1 MQFQQD
7 GKTLFLRGVN
17 LADAKFPPG
26 RPTYLRN
33 SLDDAEKCSYI
44 GAPLELK
51 NAHEHLERLRY
62 LGYNVLRLPVP
73 WEALEHAGPGIYDDE
88 YIEYVRQ
95 LVEICNEYGF
105 KVIINP
111 HQDLWSRHAG
121 GSGAPLWTL
130 HACGLDP
137 DHFGETH
144 AAIRY
149 CEWPLDEPDPA
160 KKDPKS
166 IPPMMWTTNHNRL
179 ASCTV
184 FALFFGGRDFA
195 PRCNIVGTDGV
206 EVNIQDYLQHH
217 YYKAY
222 ARLAEKLGDFP
233 FGYDGMNEPEP
244 GYIGWQNLDVNER
257 ENTPKIQSNP
267 TPVQSMRLA
276 MGQEQREVHE
286 FRLGQT
292 GPHKTG
298 TMHIKPQN
306 GAGCWLKE
314 EDPRWP
320 FKRSESWPLGTCV
333 WALHGVWDIE
343 SGELR
348 KPDYFANLPRTSE
361 AATAKENKADK
372 RAFTFVESYWRE
384 FHRQWTDSVVRAHS
398 AKTVSFMQPSVFS
411 PLPAPSP
418 PQSAGSNANPNS
430 LTGQGE
436 KLGHDQQ
443 MSLLAYSPHFYDGL
457 TVMRRHW
464 HESWNADVVG
474 LIRGHYKFKAFGLR
488 VGKGKVRK
496 VISDQI
502 GRLAQDGTEQGVP
515 TLIGETGIPFNLD
528 DAKAYRLSR
537 PSSAA
542 APSPSGGS
550 PIPSAEKEQKSA
562 NDATTDTPK
571 EGSDSEESEGGGGD
585 YTAHVKAM
593 DALVSACDD
602 HLVNFTLWAYSAV
615 NTHEWGDGWNGE
627 DLSLY
632 CAETGSFPGHPY
644 LEGARA
650 PAAWCRPFMQSLSCP
665 DSSFTSSLAPTTN
678 TPAAKLVRMAFDVK
692 TSRFELEVDVVG
704 GVDEVKEGA
713 DINEAV
719 AEIYVPWLHYRQN
732 EEDKQR
738 VAVQVQV
745 ADGDAWKVR
754 GQRLTWRI
762 LLAGKG
768 GGGRR
773 TLAMERLGGGL
784 SPKELGTIV
793 V

>member
-26 RPTYLRN
+26 RPTYLRE
-33 SLDDAEKCSYI
+33 SLDNAESCSYI
-44 GAPLELK
+44 GAPLRIED
-51 NAHEHLERLRY
+51 APEHLTRLRY

-73 WEALEHAGPGIYDDE
+73 WEALEHAGPGKYDDE

-95 LVEICNEYGF
+95 LVEICNEHGF
-105 KVIINP
+105 
-111 HQDLWSRHAG
+111 RRR
-121 GSGAPLWTL
+121 PLWTL
-130 HACGLDP
+130 HACGLNP
-137 DHFGETH
+137 DKFGETH

-179 ASCTV
+179 VSCTV

-195 PRCNIVGTDGV
+195 PRCTIKADDGAD
-206 EVNIQDYLQHH
+206 VNIQDYLQSH
-217 YYKAY
+217 YYAAY
-222 ARLAEKLGDFP
+222 ARLAERLGDLP
-233 FGYDGMNEPEP
+233 FGFDGMNEPEP
-244 GYIGWQNLDVNER
+244 GYIGWQDLDINER
-257 ENTPKIQSNP
+257 EHTAKIHSNP
-267 TPVQSMRLA
+267 TPIQAMRLA
-276 MGQEQREVHE
+276 MGREQREVHE

-298 TMHIKPQN
+298 TMHIKPTE
-306 GAGCWLKE
+306 GASCWLKQ

-320 FKRSESWPLGTCV
+320 FRRGESWPLGMCV
-333 WALHGVWDIE
+333 WALHGVWDVE
-343 SGELR
+343 TGDLKR
-348 KPDYFANLPRTSE
+348 PDYFANLPHTSE
-361 AATAKENKADK
+361 AATKKENSADSVE
-372 RAFTFVESYWRE
+372 FTFVESYWRE
-384 FHRQWTDSVVRAHS
+384 FHRQWTESVVRAHS
-398 AKTVSFMQPSVFS
+398 SKTVSFMQPCVFS

-418 PQSAGSNANPNS
+418 PQSAGSNAHPNS
-430 LTGQGE
+430 LNDQTGE
-436 KLGHDQQ
+436 KLDKKEQ

-502 GRLAQDGTEQGVP
+502 GRLALDGQEQGVP

-537 PSSAA
+537 PGSASSAT
-542 APSPSGGS
+542 SGASITSGDKNKKS
-550 PIPSAEKEQKSA
+550 NGELDGKKEEE
-562 NDATTDTPK
+562 
-571 EGSDSEESEGGGGD
+571 EGSEDGESGGGGGD

-632 CAETGSFPGHPY
+632 CAETGSFPNHPY
-644 LEGARA
+644 LSGARA
-650 PAAWCRPFMQSLSCP
+650 PAAWCRPFMQSLVPASA
-665 DSSFTSSLAPTTN
+665 SS
-678 TPAAKLVRMAFDVK
+678 AKLVRMAFDLK
-692 TSRFELEVDVVG
+692 TSRFEAEVDIVG
-704 GVDEVKEGA
+704 GQQDG
-713 DINEAV
+713 EAV
-719 AEIYVPWLHYRQN
+719 ASIYVPWLHYRQGN
-732 EEDKQR
+732 EAEQL
-738 VAVQVQV
+738 ALQVQV
-745 ADGDAWKVR
+745 AEGDAWEVQ
-754 GQRLTWRI
+754 GQVLTWRI
-762 LLAGKG
+762 RGG
-768 GGGRR
+768 GGGRKKFE
-773 TLAMERLGGGL
+773 MERQGGG
-784 SPKELGTIV
+784 V
-793 V
+793 VAAGAGHDCGVRWA

>member
-17 LADAKFPPG
+17 LADAKYPTG
-26 RPTYLRN
+26 RPTYLKE
-33 SLDDAEKCSYI
+33 SLDNAESCTYN
-44 GAPLELK
+44 GAPLKLED
-51 NAHEHLERLRY
+51 AAEHLERLRY
-62 LGYNVLRLPVP
+62 VGYNVLRLPVP
-73 WEALEHAGPGIYDDE
+73 WEALEHAGPGKYDDE
-88 YIEYVRQ
+88 YIDYVCK
-95 LVEICNEYGF
+95 LVKICNEHGF

-137 DHFGETH
+137 DRFGETH

-179 ASCTV
+179 VSCTV

-195 PRCNIVGTDGV
+195 PLCTIKDDEGAD
-206 EVNIQDYLQHH
+206 VNIQDYLQRH
-217 YYKAY
+217 YYAAY
-222 ARLAEKLGDFP
+222 ARLAERLGETP

-257 ENTPKIQSNP
+257 EHTAKIHSNP
-267 TPVQSMRLA
+267 TPIQGMRLA
-276 MGQEQREVHE
+276 MGRTQNDVHK

-292 GPHKTG
+292 GPHETG
-298 TMHIKPQN
+298 TMAISPEKDV
-306 GAGCWLKE
+306 GCWLKK

-320 FKRSESWPLGTCV
+320 FRRGKSWPIGTCV
-333 WALHGVWDIE
+333 WALHGVWDVD
-343 SGELR
+343 SGELKR
-348 KPDYFANLPRTSE
+348 PDYFANLPHTSE
-361 AATAKENKADK
+361 AATKKENDAGSV
-372 RAFTFVESYWRE
+372 AFTFVESYWRE
-384 FHRQWTDSVVRAHS
+384 FHRQWTESVVRKHS
-398 AKTVSFMQPSVFS
+398 SKTVSFMQPCVFS
-411 PLPAPSP
+411 PLPSPSP
-418 PQSAGSNANPNS
+418 PDSAGSNAHPDS
-430 LTGQGE
+430 LSGQTGE
-436 KLGHDQQ
+436 KLGKAEQ

-464 HESWNADVVG
+464 HESWNADVIG

-502 GRLAQDGTEQGVP
+502 GRLALDGAEQGVP

-542 APSPSGGS
+542 PSPSGS
-550 PIPSAEKEQKSA
+550 PIPSAEKNEKSA
-562 NDATTDTPK
+562 DDIATTGGDDNGNQK
-571 EGSDSEESEGGGGD
+571 KDGGDNSGGGGD
-585 YTAHVKAM
+585 YTEHVKAM

-632 CAETGSFPGHPY
+632 CAETGSFPKHPY
-644 LEGARA
+644 LAGARA
-650 PAAWCRPFMQSLSCP
+650 PASWCRPFVQ
-665 DSSFTSSLAPTTN
+665 SLAP
-678 TPAAKLVRMAFDVK
+678 ASSGAKLVRMAFDLK
-692 TSRFELEVDVVG
+692 TSRFEAEVDIGAQEGDGEVVAS
-704 GVDEVKEGA
+704 V
-713 DINEAV
+713 
-719 AEIYVPWLHYRQN
+719 YVPWLHYREGDNGEQL
-732 EEDKQR
+732 
-738 VAVQVQV
+738 ALQVHV
-745 ADGDAWKVR
+745 ADSDHWEVQ
-754 GQRLTWRI
+754 GQMLTWRI
-762 LLAGKG
+762 RDG
-768 GGGRR
+768 GGGRKKLEIGR
-773 TLAMERLGGGL
+773 QRGVL
-784 SPKELGTIV
+784 SPQQLGTIV
-793 V
+793 A

>member
-1 MQFQQD
+1 MAPPGRQAMQFQHD

-26 RPTYLRN
+26 RPTYLRG

-44 GAPLELK
+44 DAPLELK
-51 NAHEHLERLRY
+51 RAPEHLERLRY

-88 YIEYVRQ
+88 YIDYIRQ
-95 LVEICNEYGF
+95 LVEICNKYGF

-179 ASCTV
+179 ASCTI
-184 FALFFGGRDFA
+184 FALFYGGRDFA
-195 PRCNIVGTDGV
+195 PRCNIVGEDGV
-206 EVNIQDYLQHH
+206 EVNIQDYLQRR
-217 YYKAY
+217 YYAAY
-222 ARLAEKLGDFP
+222 ARLAEKLGNLP

-244 GYIGWQNLDVNER
+244 GYIGWQDLNVNER
-257 ENTPKIQSNP
+257 EHTAKIHSNP
-267 TPVQSMRLA
+267 TPIQGMRLA
-276 MGQEQREVHE
+276 MGQEQREVQE

-292 GPHKTG
+292 
-298 TMHIKPQN
+298 
-306 GAGCWLKE
+306 

-320 FKRSESWPLGTCV
+320 FRRSESWPLGTCV
-333 WALHGVWDIE
+333 WALHGVWDVE
-343 SGELR
+343 TGEL
-348 KPDYFANLPRTSE
+348 KCPDYFAHLPHTSE
-361 AATAKENKADK
+361 AATKKENKAD
-372 RAFTFVESYWRE
+372 ATPFTFVESYWRE
-384 FHRQWTDSVVRAHS
+384 FHRQWTESVVRAHS
-398 AKTVSFMQPSVFS
+398 AKTVSFMQPCVFS

-418 PQSAGSNANPNS
+418 PASAGSNAHPKS

-436 KLGHDQQ
+436 KLDHDQQ
-443 MSLLAYSPHFYDGL
+443 MTLLAYSPHFYDGL

-502 GRLAQDGTEQGVP
+502 GQLAQDGADNGVP

-528 DAKAYRLSR
+528 GAKAYRVSR
-537 PSSAA
+537 PSSATS
-542 APSPSGGS
+542 SPAGS
-550 PIPSAEKEQKSA
+550 PIPSAEKQQNTALSSGTSE
-562 NDATTDTPK
+562 
-571 EGSDSEESEGGGGD
+571 EGKGGGNEDSEEGGEGGGGD

-632 CAETGSFPGHPY
+632 CDETGSFPSHPY
-644 LEGARA
+644 LAGARA
-650 PAAWCRPFMQSLSCP
+650 PAAWCRPFVQTLA
-665 DSSFTSSLAPTTN
+665 SSSSSSSAPTSGATR
-678 TPAAKLVRMAFDVK
+678 ARLVRMAFDLK
-692 TSRFELEVDVVG
+692 TSRFEAEVDMDG
-704 GVDEVKEGA
+704 GEKEE
-713 DINEAV
+713 EAIATV
-719 AEIYVPWLHYRQN
+719 YVPWLHYRQSD
-732 EEDKQR
+732 EDTEQL
-738 VAVQVQV
+738 ALQVQV
-745 ADGDAWKVR
+745 ADGDAWEVK
-754 GQRLTWRI
+754 GQVLTWRI
-762 LLAGKG
+762 RG

-773 TLAMERLGGGL
+773 RLELERQGGVL
-784 SPKELGTIV
+784 SPRQLGTIIV
-793 V
+793 